1 MKKFKKARAQSSGK
15 LEGGS
20 QDREQRKEKALALFN
35 NDVVSEREREREI
48 KRNQEVE
55 QILKGLF
62 VMLE

>member
-35 NDVVSEREREREI
+35 NDVVSERERERE
-48 KRNQEVE
+48 RDQE
-55 QILKGLF
+55 KPGGRADS
-62 VMLE
+62 